1 MSEMINVLR
10 SRTYRS
16 YVLVFLAGLGLTFLG
31 FAVAIFVLIKPLVTM
46 RSTIDMGS
54 FVSHAREQ
62 DTIVPGAREQSIVAP
77 ETAVK
82 LITAEYIPDTLSVM
96 VQKGV
101 PAAIINALT
110 ASTADSAG
118 RSVMIVS
125 TIHPA
130 AESAAREFQ
139 QNVLGQILQAETRD
153 TESLRQRLQFQID
166 VAEKTVASLR
176 QEIDALAKTAD
187 GIDSVVASVATR
199 SDNSAGS
206 ERKNDTAPT
215 PAPHSANSAPTGPR
229 TFEDLALERARIAR
243 YFAEIRR
250 QIGNQALAITKLQYS
265 LKSIRTATVL
275 QQPQLVPGPLNAQ
288 RLNLLFV
295 AFVTSVLLAIV
306 AVAVLRDFEGT
317 KRAAGAP

>member
-1 MSEMINVLR
+1 MSEMINVSG

-16 YVLVFLAGLGLTFLG
+16 YFLVFLGVLGLTFLG

-54 FVSHAREQ
+54 VVSVVSDAREQ
-62 DTIVPGAREQSIVAP
+62 NIIVPD
-77 ETAVK
+77 TAVK
-82 LITAEYIPDTLSVM
+82 LITAEYIPETLSVM

-101 PAAIINALT
+101 PAATINALT

-118 RSVMIVS
+118 RSVIIVS

-130 AESAAREFQ
+130 VESVAREFQ
-139 QNVLGQILQAETRD
+139 QNVLGQILQAESRD
-153 TESLRQRLQFQID
+153 TESLRQRLQFQVEIT
-166 VAEKTVASLR
+166 EKTIASLR
-176 QEIDALAKTAD
+176 QETDELAKAAD
-187 GIDSVVASVATR
+187 GIDSALAGVATR

-206 ERKNDTAPT
+206 SERKNDTT
-215 PAPHSANSAPTGPR
+215 PAPNSANSARTDPR
-229 TFEDLALERARIAR
+229 AFEDLALERARIAR
-243 YFAEIRR
+243 YLAEIRR
-250 QIGNQALAITKLQYS
+250 LIGDHALTIIKLQYS
-265 LKSIRTATVL
+265 LKSIRKAAVS

-295 AFVTSVLLAIV
+295 ALVTSILLAIV

-317 KRAAGAP
+317 KRAAEAP